1 MLRGALAFALMV
13 FLVPASGAAQTSDP
27 ARDAEARQHFMAGRD
42 AFSRGDFA
50 TASSEFERAYALS
63 RRPQLLYNIG
73 RAYQEQLRLEDAH
86 RAFQHYLDAVPNAPD
101 RAEVEGRLRIIEVAM
116 NHATPPPP
124 PPPPPPR
131 VVVVERPVV
140 VQPAEARPWRTV
152 FWVAG
157 AFTLVAGGATVAL
170 GVFADQRY
178 NELLQ
183 SCAPRCREDDVRDMS
198 LRQGLV
204 NAGII
209 TTSVLF
215 AGAVTAFVLDRTQR
229 RAPTGV
235 LPPHAAV
242 APIPGGAMMALEG
255 SF

>member
-1 MLRGALAFALMV
+1 MLRGPIALALTLLLA
-13 FLVPASGAAQTSDP
+13 PIAAAAQPADP
-27 ARDAEARQHFMAGRD
+27 ARDAEGRQHFQAGRD
-42 AFSRGDFA
+42 AFARGDFA
-50 TASSEFERAYALS
+50 GAATEFERAYALS

-73 RAYQEQLRLEDAH
+73 RAYQEQLRWEDAH
-86 RAFQHYLDAVPNAPD
+86 RSFQHYLDALPTAPD

-116 NHATPPPP
+116 THTAPTPPQ
-124 PPPPPPR
+124 
-131 VVVVERPVV
+131 VVVVERPV
-140 VQPAEARPWRTV
+140 PISLPPPPESHPWRTV

-157 AFTLVAGGATVAL
+157 SLTLLTGAATVAV

-198 LRQGLV
+198 LRTGLV
-204 NAGII
+204 NGGII
-209 TTSVLF
+209 TTSVLL
-215 AGAVTAFVLDRTQR
+215 AGSITAFVLDRTQR

-235 LPPHAAV
+235 LPRASV
-242 APIPGGAMMALEG
+242 APLRDGAALVLQG